1 MTEKNKGKKKLSTTK
16 KSQGKKPPSKMQIPK
31 GKKVALISVYDKT
44 GIVEFAQRLT
54 KLGYFILSS
63 GGTAKKISE
72 AGVPVTDIAKLVG
85 GEAILGHRV
94 VTLSRELHA
103 GLLAKFAL
111 ADQKE
116 MKKLGLPYIHL
127 VCCDFYPLNQE
138 IAKQEATINSVVEM
152 TDIGGPTM
160 VRSAAKGGRI
170 VICDPADRD
179 EVLQRLEQNKTL
191 SEEEIQILR
200 AKAEYIV
207 SKYCL
212 DSARFHSKG
221 TITGLIGGFF
231 SKCKYGENA
240 WQNDDN
246 TGLYSIDSNDPLA
259 LENFQLLTGMDPSF
273 INYTDIDRLLQTI
286 THIAAGFDVNFRGRV
301 PLIAV
306 AVKHGNPCGA
316 AVGYDP
322 NEVIKK
328 MVLGDHLA
336 VFGGIVMTNFPLT
349 AEMVE
354 TLLTINQPP
363 DKRLL
368 LDGVIAPHVTD
379 DAIEL
384 LRRKGD
390 KCRILT
396 NKHLLNLNQHSL
408 DTTERI
414 RPVRGGFLCQPNY
427 TYVLD
432 LSDKNMIITLPNNHN
447 GLTKLDMEDII
458 LAWAIGST
466 SNSNTTCLAREGQ
479 LLGDGVGQQS
489 RVASCQVAVFRTK
502 EAGHQTGATVAYT
515 DSFCPQ
521 PDAPEVLANAGVSI
535 LFASSGSVNDQLVQK
550 TCKEKGLILVQLP
563 DSACRGFFGH

>member
-1 MTEKNKGKKKLSTTK
+1 MPEKKKGKKKLSATK
-16 KSQGKKPPSKMQIPK
+16 KSQGKKKPPSKLSIPK
-31 GKKVALISVYDKT
+31 GKKAALISVYDKT
-44 GIVEFAQRLT
+44 GIVEFAQKLT

-63 GGTAKKISE
+63 GGTAKKLSE
-72 AGVPVTDIAKLVG
+72 AGVPVTDVAELVG

-127 VCCDFYPLNQE
+127 VCCDFYPLTQE
-138 IAKQEATINSVVEM
+138 IAKQSATIDSVVEM

-179 EVLQRLEQNKTL
+179 EVLQKLKQNKKL
-191 SEEEIQILR
+191 SSEEIESLR

-212 DSARFHSKG
+212 DSAKFHSKG
-221 TITGLIGGFF
+221 KITGLIGDFF

-246 TGLYSIDSNDPLA
+246 TGLYSTNSNDPLA

-286 THIAAGFDVNFRGRV
+286 THIAAGFDVNFGRV
-301 PLIAV
+301 PLIAC

-379 DAIEL
+379 EAIEL

-396 NKHLLNLNQHSL
+396 NKYLLNLNQHSL

-414 RPVRGGFLCQPNY
+414 RPVRGGFLRQPNY
-427 TYVLD
+427 AYVLNLNDERLTVTKPDNCDD
-432 LSDKNMIITLPNNHN
+432 LTEFDK
-447 GLTKLDMEDII
+447 EDII
-458 LAWAIGST
+458 LAWAVGCT
-466 SNSNTTCLAREGQ
+466 SNSNTTCLTRANQ

-502 EAGHQTGATVAYT
+502 EAGHQTGAAMAYT

-521 PDAPEVLANAGVSI
+521 PDAPEVLADAGVSI
-535 LFASSGSVNDQLVQK
+535 LFASSGSVNDQIVQE
-550 TCKEKGLILVQLP
+550 TCKKSGLILVQLP
-563 DSACRGFFGH
+563 DAVCRGFFGH